1 MTDYPFQI
9 AVLIQ
14 KSIVG
19 VLTDEEQRQLTQWVA
34 ESDEHA
40 RMYQEFVR
48 AGFLEKARSEHY
60 QFQVEEGYCRFL
72 SGKQKS
78 DRLRIGKRWG
88 SAAAMGALII
98 GVALAFLFRTQDGV
112 DTNLLVGGV
121 IKPGKTGAVLT
132 LSDGQQVVLSDS
144 LETRLK
150 ERNADICV
158 RGKRLDYSSGDTVFL
173 GGYNTITVPRGGEYQ
188 LILADGTRVWLNAET
203 ELKYPVAFTGEVREV
218 MLEGEAYFEVAK
230 NVSRPFVVKAG
241 QLDIK
246 VLGTSFNVKAYPSET
261 QQATLVQGKVEVRA
275 ENYFRELQPGEQL
288 NYSSEGPEI
297 RKVDVKAYTSWKDQR
312 FVFNDDLLEEVI
324 HKIGRWYDVE
334 FILRNPEVREIRFT
348 GNLPKYRELEQVLN
362 KLELTTHIRFVQ
374 DGRVIEVFAE

>member
-158 RGKRLDYSSGDTVFL
+158 RGKRLDYSSGDTVFW

>member
-88 SAAAMGALII
+88 SAAAIGALII

-112 DTNLLVGGV
+112 DTNLPVGGV

-158 RGKRLDYSSGDTVFL
+158 RGKRLDYSSGDTVFW